1 VTASFAEVNKGLGVI
16 TEPFIFVIASFLVCD
31 NGCGGRRLHQSTLV
45 PVGALGGDQ
54 GMKVLGEMNE
64 LGEGRE
70 EFVIGL
76 APRVDVL

>member
-1 VTASFAEVNKGLGVI
+1 MDASVDFN
-16 TEPFIFVIASFLVCD
+16 
-31 NGCGGRRLHQSTLV
+31 QSTLV

>member
-1 VTASFAEVNKGLGVI
+1 MDASVDFN
-16 TEPFIFVIASFLVCD
+16 
-31 NGCGGRRLHQSTLV
+31 QSTLD

-70 EFVIGL
+70 EFVKSL